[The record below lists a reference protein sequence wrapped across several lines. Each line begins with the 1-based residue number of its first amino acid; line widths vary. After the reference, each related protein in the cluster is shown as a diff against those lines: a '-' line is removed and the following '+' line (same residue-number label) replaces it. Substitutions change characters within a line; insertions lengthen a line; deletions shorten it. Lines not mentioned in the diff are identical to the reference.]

1 MSSIEGMSKL
11 PENDDTFTKT
21 SKIPIVLGGFRNEL
35 LLAEFLAKLTSLIL
49 QSSIAKLFRRLQ
61 HENFSRVSS
70 R

>member
-1 MSSIEGMSKL
+1 MSSIEGISKL
-11 PENDDTFTKT
+11 PEIDNAFTQT
-21 SKIPIVLGGFRNEL
+21 SKIPSFFGGFRNEL